1 MAMFGSGGTPLRDFS
16 KRTISKI
23 FMLYYK
29 IRISN
34 LFIEESYIFGV
45 VIQEISSNAMKM
57 YFILNCD
64 L

>member
-1 MAMFGSGGTPLRDFS
+1 VAINLFMAMFGSGGTPLRDFS

-34 LFIEESYIFGV
+34 LFIEEPYIFG
-45 VIQEISSNAMKM
+45 NYK
-57 YFILNCD
+57 
-64 L
+64 